1 MAGVAAACARRVDP
15 MVGEPARLGP
25 AGGRAGRVG
34 PGRVPGPGGRGVRRG
49 GGRNPVPWRLLPVR
63 PGTPAGDRG
72 ARVEGRGVD
81 VEHGCVEIV
90 ARGRL
95 ERSDRPSG
103 GHAGSGRAQGDR
115 APAAGS
121 RARAGSARRWRVA
134 GVDAP
139 RHGGIVGPAGGHD
152 PVGERELRVRDL
164 RRGPAQGR
172 GPRPGPAH
180 GTRSG
185 RGRVGRPGE
194 DDRRPGPGRM
204 RGASRFGALVRTGRP
219 AHADPVGFGS
229 GRQRGP
235 SSGHPRRADAGLVR
249 GEPRR
254 GERDPGIVR
263 GAHLVGDPVARPA
276 RAGGLDA
283 RHPAGRQDD
292 RPDPYLEAHEHGEK
306 REGPA

>member
-1 MAGVAAACARRVDP
+1 MAADRRGPGRPGHGRGRRGGGHGAAVDARGRRGHGVRADPLRGVEPDGVDVRVAGVAAACARRVDP
-15 MVGEPARLGP
+15 MVGESACLGP

-49 GGRNPVPWRLLPVR
+49 GGRHPVPWGLLPVR

-90 ARGRL
+90 ACGRF

-121 RARAGSARRWRVA
+121 RARSGPARRWRVA

-185 RGRVGRPGE
+185 W
-194 DDRRPGPGRM
+194 
-204 RGASRFGALVRTGRP
+204 ATW
-219 AHADPVGFGS
+219 
-229 GRQRGP
+229 
-235 SSGHPRRADAGLVR
+235 
-249 GEPRR
+249 
-254 GERDPGIVR
+254 
-263 GAHLVGDPVARPA
+263 
-276 RAGGLDA
+276 
-283 RHPAGRQDD
+283 
-292 RPDPYLEAHEHGEK
+292 
-306 REGPA
+306 